1 MTSVTRNPHIINIWN
16 VPFPST
22 FKLVIFLAT
31 YFQLI
36 KFVSMNSKN
45 VSNCNLQSDNSH
57 NVHLCIFDVLC
68 WSVPVFCV
76 ISILKS
82 CLVTLTI
89 ILYPNVFFVMT
100 CSLGVQRLFSSCVW
114 SYALSIIRCSCQKLW
129 ISFWNKLFDLFE
141 FDFVSPG
148 RVYLLHSKN
157 IECLIILGRVR
168 LVRRLKIVPTEE
180 TFIKTSNHS

>member
-1 MTSVTRNPHIINIWN
+1 MTRILTSLIFEM
-16 VPFPST
+16 FPST

-57 NVHLCIFDVLC
+57 NVHLCIFYALC

-76 ISILKS
+76 IISILKS

-100 CSLGVQRLFSSCVW
+100 CSQGVQRLFSSCVW
-114 SYALSIIRCSCQKLW
+114 SYALSLYHQMLLS
-129 ISFWNKLFDLFE
+129 E
-141 FDFVSPG
+141 VMDF
-148 RVYLLHSKN
+148 
-157 IECLIILGRVR
+157 IL
-168 LVRRLKIVPTEE
+168 KQIV
-180 TFIKTSNHS
+180 

>member
-1 MTSVTRNPHIINIWN
+1 
-16 VPFPST
+16 
-22 FKLVIFLAT
+22 
-31 YFQLI
+31 
-36 KFVSMNSKN
+36 MNSKN

-114 SYALSIIRCSCQKLW
+114 SYALSLSSDAPVRSYG
-129 ISFWNKLFDLFE
+129 FHFE
-141 FDFVSPG
+141 T
-148 RVYLLHSKN
+148 N
-157 IECLIILGRVR
+157 CLICLNLILYPRVVCICYIQR
-168 LVRRLKIVPTEE
+168 IL
-180 TFIKTSNHS
+180 NA

>member
-1 MTSVTRNPHIINIWN
+1 MTLVTRNPHIINIWN

-36 KFVSMNSKN
+36 KFVSMNPKN
-45 VSNCNLQSDNSH
+45 VSNYNLESDNTH
-57 NVHLCIFDVLC
+57 NVHLCIFDKLC

-100 CSLGVQRLFSSCVW
+100 CSLGVRLFSSCVW
-114 SYALSIIRCSCQKLW
+114 SYAQMLLLSKTMDFILKQFVRFVWIWFCIPRSCVFVTFKEYW
-129 ISFWNKLFDLFE
+129 ILNYFE
-141 FDFVSPG
+141 KGWD
-148 RVYLLHSKN
+148 
-157 IECLIILGRVR
+157 
-168 LVRRLKIVPTEE
+168 
-180 TFIKTSNHS
+180 